1 MLDDDDFQEF
11 QGFASPGKKKVLVAK
26 SVSSV
31 NGVKEGTPVRKDNK
45 EKSRHDRERHREH
58 EKDRD
63 KDRKKGHK
71 DKKYRDRD
79 RDKKDRDKKGRG
91 DGEKKERDKDRDKRD
106 KGRDR
111 DKHTREKDKSRNQNG
126 KEEDRSEKRERER
139 ESKESTHDKDTT
151 HNAEKRDGDEEEK
164 ENKSTPEN
172 NKYHPMTS
180 SQSSLPSRP
189 PKPRLT
195 IDEKMFQRQLE
206 EALILSRLENKG
218 NSCEKDTKLDTE
230 TTHGEEVAVTSTVPD
245 VSGTPETDSSPSLLN
260 NYVPDMD
267 TEETTKP
274 PPHPHDEAVTTG
286 ANTTVVELNS
296 DVLQTPLDDSDFG
309 FGVLR
314 IPDLSEDSDFEPT
327 PKKKKK
333 IGKEIKTLK
342 KSKSPK
348 TVPKSSPQTPDG
360 RSNLNSP
367 PTRVPPMK
375 TSPLSVLSL

>member
-1 MLDDDDFQEF
+1 MAELEDKRVRKVVDYSSQMAYTLGGLERKWRQGGNASGNCLDNE
-11 QGFASPGKKKVLVAK
+11 
-26 SVSSV
+26 
-31 NGVKEGTPVRKDNK
+31 RKDNK

-296 DVLQTPLDDSDFG
+296 DVLQVKNFKVAS
-309 FGVLR
+309 
-314 IPDLSEDSDFEPT
+314 I
-327 PKKKKK
+327 
-333 IGKEIKTLK
+333 LK
-342 KSKSPK
+342 KGKTGEPQPSTSTGFTGKRQRKSVK
-348 TVPKSSPQTPDG
+348 FKEGKVFLSSCE
-360 RSNLNSP
+360 
-367 PTRVPPMK
+367 
-375 TSPLSVLSL
+375 